1 MVDWVTGCRRGNL
14 LARLN
19 RPSLMRAVR
28 WSTMGRIWLVAALLV
43 ALPAR
48 GAPAGPERQPHFLAF
63 GVLPLQSPTKL
74 AGMFMPL
81 VEGIQT
87 ALGQPV
93 EFVTAPSFAT
103 FMKRVMARRYDF
115 VYLNPLLLRRAE
127 KAGYHAV
134 AKVAREPF
142 TGILVVRRDSPLH
155 SLNPATLPKGL
166 RIGFPDPNAYAA
178 TVMTTQYMKKLGID
192 VHREFSIKY
201 FGSQNSAIMAV
212 YAGLVDVA
220 GTWWPSLR
228 SMPPDVQKALRVI
241 AETPPQPQMPIAVRS
256 GMAPERVR
264 KLTRYLTSL
273 THSASG
279 RRILQHLGFKH
290 GFAAADDSEYAKV
303 GQ

>member
-1 MVDWVTGCRRGNL
+1 MPWQTAIRVL
-14 LARLN
+14 LISVLC
-19 RPSLMRAVR
+19 VF
-28 WSTMGRIWLVAALLV
+28 
-43 ALPAR
+43 LPAR
-48 GAPAGPERQPHFLAF
+48 ELYASVQRQHYLAF

-81 VEGIQT
+81 VEGIQQS
-87 ALGQPV
+87 LGQPV

-103 FMKRVMARRYDF
+103 FMRRVMAGRYDF
-115 VYLNPLLLRRAE
+115 VYLNPLLLKRAS
-127 KAGYHAV
+127 KAGYRAIV
-134 AKVAREPF
+134 KVAREPF

-155 SLNPATLPKGL
+155 NLNPATLPRGL

-178 TVMTTQYMKKLGID
+178 TVMTTQYMEKLGID
-192 VHREFSIKY
+192 VKREFSVKY

-228 SMPPDVQKALRVI
+228 SMPARIRKGLRVI
-241 AETPPQPQMPIAVRS
+241 AETPPQPQMPIAVRNNMS
-256 GMAPERVR
+256 PVRVR

-273 THSASG
+273 THTRSG
-279 RRILQHLGFKH
+279 RRILKHLGFAH
-290 GFAAADDSEYAKV
+290 GFAPTDNSEYAKV

>member
-1 MVDWVTGCRRGNL
+1 
-14 LARLN
+14 
-19 RPSLMRAVR
+19 MRKLSV
-28 WSTMGRIWLVAALLV
+28 IAALLV
-43 ALPAR
+43 VLPVQGLYA
-48 GAPAGPERQPHFLAF
+48 APDRQAHFLAF
-63 GVLPLQSPTKL
+63 GVLPIQSPTKL

-81 VEGIQT
+81 VEGIQK

-103 FMKRVMARRYDF
+103 FMKRVMAGRYDF
-115 VYLNPLLLRRAE
+115 VYLNPLLLKRAE

-155 SLNPATLPKGL
+155 KLNPATLPKGL

-192 VHREFSIKY
+192 VHRDFSVKY

-228 SMPPDVQKALRVI
+228 SMPPRVRKGLRVI

-256 GMAPERVR
+256 GMAPQRVR

-279 RRILQHLGFKH
+279 RRVLRHLGFKH
-290 GFAAADDSEYAKV
+290 GFAAANDSEYAKV

>member
-1 MVDWVTGCRRGNL
+1 
-14 LARLN
+14 
-19 RPSLMRAVR
+19 
-28 WSTMGRIWLVAALLV
+28 MGRLWVVAALLV
-43 ALPAR
+43 VMPVR
-48 GAPAGPERQPHFLAF
+48 GLHAAPDRQAHFLAF

-81 VEGIQT
+81 MEGIQK

-103 FMKRVMARRYDF
+103 FMKRVMDRRYDF
-115 VYLNPLLLRRAE
+115 VYLNPLLFRRAR
-127 KAGYHAV
+127 KAGYHAIV
-134 AKVAREPF
+134 KVAREPF

-178 TVMTTQYMKKLGID
+178 TVMTTQYMQKLGID

-228 SMPPDVQKALRVI
+228 SMPPRVQKALRVI

-273 THSASG
+273 TRSPAG
-279 RRILQHLGFKH
+279 RRILRHLGFKH
-290 GFAAADDSEYAKV
+290 GFAPASDREYAALS
-303 GQ
+303 Q